1 MLGHSPYAS
10 IGRRRYRHPSD
21 LSEDQRLR
29 SWLCLVRGQGQDH
42 HLALFVLL
50 PSREIADRP
59 QLALLVH
66 REQVHIQD

>member
-1 MLGHSPYAS
+1 MPAS
-10 IGRRRYRHPSD
+10 GGGATGILPIPAKISISVAGCV
-21 LSEDQRLR
+21 
-29 SWLCLVRGQGQDH
+29 WFVQGQDH

-66 REQVHIQD
+66 REQVHVQD